1 MSQTSIDAGKLNQPV
16 EILTIQES
24 PAGTWSWQS
33 TRPAR
38 AQVELSTRSN
48 LFSQAGIGARGAELV
63 LRRQALTLHQAILWG
78 EQHLF
83 LTAILPEGRLHLRVQ
98 AALVAPVECLATRTE
113 DTVGEAGR
121 PTTAE
126 TMRVT
131 FPGVLTEKYA
141 RYERE
146 ETHAENATSH
156 VLVVPKE
163 IQLKAGDLVTVQE
176 GPAQDV
182 YNVQICHV
190 LDPYKNEYEIAWRGD
205 V

>member
-48 LFSQAGIGARGAELV
+48 LFSQVGIGARGAELV

-98 AALVAPVECLATRTE
+98 AALAGGAGGVPGHPDGGHRGRGRTANHSR
-113 DTVGEAGR
+113 DHARDLPRGPDRKIR
-121 PTTAE
+121 P
-126 TMRVT
+126 
-131 FPGVLTEKYA
+131 L
-141 RYERE
+141 
-146 ETHAENATSH
+146 
-156 VLVVPKE
+156 
-163 IQLKAGDLVTVQE
+163 
-176 GPAQDV
+176 
-182 YNVQICHV
+182 
-190 LDPYKNEYEIAWRGD
+190 
-205 V
+205 